1 MAEGKTTEPE
11 TGGFRQWTKKQ
22 TDDPG
27 VKAYRKG
34 NKKRF
39 GRMKARRISDKDF
52 YAWSEQA
59 REMKKK
65 CDSGDITLEEYEKW
79 LKNS

>member
-1 MAEGKTTEPE
+1 MFSTSSRTSAAAT
-11 TGGFRQWTKKQ
+11 
-22 TDDPG
+22 
-27 VKAYRKG
+27 RKPAT
-34 NKKRF
+34 KKRF
-39 GRMKARRISDKDF
+39 ARIKARRISDKDF